1 MCLDGMRNIF
11 LFCGMPHPRRHEAV
25 SEYHLAKI
33 ERKAWLLTVELR
45 DAQLSLKP
53 FGEHWEAIDHLQRDI
68 KRALD
73 LLNNRPADYEEPHF
87 APMSR
92 G

>member
-11 LFCGMPHPRRHEAV
+11 LFCAMPHRRRHEQI
-25 SEYHLAKI
+25 SEYHIAKI
-33 ERKAWLLTVELR
+33 ERQAWLLTVELR

-53 FGEHWEAIDHLQRDI
+53 FHEHWDVIDRLHGDI
-68 KRALD
+68 KRAIN
-73 LLNNRPADYEEPHF
+73 LLNGRPADYEEPHF

>member
-1 MCLDGMRNIF
+1 
-11 LFCGMPHPRRHEAV
+11 MPRYRRHEEI
-25 SEYHLAKI
+25 SEFHLAKI
-33 ERKAWLLTVELR
+33 EWQAWLLTVELR
-45 DAQLSLKP
+45 DAQLALKP
-53 FGEHWEAIDHLQRDI
+53 FCAHWETIDQLHRDMR
-68 KRALD
+68 KALN

>member
-1 MCLDGMRNIF
+1 MPNIF
-11 LFCGMPHPRRHEAV
+11 LFCGMPHRRRHEQI

-33 ERKAWLLTVELR
+33 ERQAWLLTKELR
-45 DAQLSLKP
+45 VAQLSLRP
-53 FGEHWEAIDHLQRDI
+53 FCPHYDAIDNLHRAL
-68 KRALD
+68 KRALN
-73 LLNNRPADYEEPHF
+73 LLHDRPADYEEPHF